1 MKNKKLIIGSALFGV
16 LIALGLAQSKLQ
28 EPTVAASNAVMAQH
42 FLVDPYW
49 PKPLPNNWAMGNTI
63 GVDVDERDHV
73 FVVHRNDASQFG
85 GNTEIGLQG

>member
-28 EPTVAASNAVMAQH
+28 EPTVAASNAVMAPH

-49 PKPLPNNWAMGNTI
+49 PCLLYTSPSP
-63 GVDVDERDHV
+63 RD
-73 FVVHRNDASQFG
+73 
-85 GNTEIGLQG
+85 